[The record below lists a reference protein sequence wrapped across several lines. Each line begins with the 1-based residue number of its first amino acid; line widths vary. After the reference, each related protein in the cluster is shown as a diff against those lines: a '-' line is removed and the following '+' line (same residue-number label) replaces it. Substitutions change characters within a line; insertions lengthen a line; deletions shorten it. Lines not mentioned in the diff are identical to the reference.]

1 MSILD
6 KKQEELSAKRKAA
19 RIKHINSTLSNEIV
33 RCWHEGWDLLWDHS
47 DPQEVL
53 DALGSDAEEVFDIN
67 EQTVSFLNTVLS
79 GRKQEQI
86 DSILSKVATKPATQT
101 DENGNVTII

>member
-6 KKQEELSAKRKAA
+6 KNQEAQNAKRKAS
-19 RIKHINSTLSNEIV
+19 RVKHINAVLANEIV
-33 RCWHEGWDLLWDHS
+33 RCWHEGWDLIWDHD

-53 DALGSDAEEVFDIN
+53 NALGEDASEVFEIN
-67 EQTVSFLNTVLS
+67 EQTVSFLANVLS
-79 GRKQEQI
+79 GRKQDQI
-86 DSILSKVATKPATQT
+86 DAILAKVAAKPATQT